1 MNDTEKTTDE
11 TKAAGEDWAVLPFDE
26 REDEERWDKL
36 IAETDELAERAAA
49 IESDFGEISTENN
62 SPDEAAETTE
72 PSRKS
77 EDDDI
82 ADMNPF

>member
-1 MNDTEKTTDE
+1 MNDTEKTKDE

-36 IAETDELAERAAA
+36 IAETDELAQRAAA
-49 IESDFGEISTENN
+49 LESDFGETLTEEKL
-62 SPDEAAETTE
+62 PEIATTTE
-72 PSRKS
+72 SAHKS
-77 EDDDI
+77 EDDEL